1 MLILLSR
8 TVVYTF
14 TKLLNEMMYRRFHEH
29 LNKEKKEKKKRA
41 VYSQTC
47 YGQITILVV

>member
-8 TVVYTF
+8 TVIYTF

-29 LNKEKKEKKKRA
+29 LNKEKKEKEKKREQFIVKHA
-41 VYSQTC
+41 MDR
-47 YGQITILVV
+47 